1 MLVRMLR
8 IRPAE
13 AADAPAIAEVRA
25 QTWRVAYAGVI
36 PDEAL
41 AELTAPEAVRREA
54 QWRASHSMDGML
66 VAEEAGPEA
75 AAAEESGAEAAVAAS
90 EVIGF
95 AAFGP
100 ERSEDDPPGQP
111 VPERPDQDRADRAD
125 RADQDRAELYSV
137 YVLPRHWSSGAG
149 RALVECALASLAEA
163 GYADVSLWVLEGNE
177 RGRRFYEQAGFAGT
191 GESAALS
198 RAGGVSGVRYRRLV
212 G

>member
-1 MLVRMLR
+1 MLVRMIR

-13 AADAPAIAEVRA
+13 AADARAIAHVRA
-25 QTWRVAYAGVI
+25 QTWRAAYAGVI
-36 PDEAL
+36 PDQTL
-41 AELTAPEAVRREA
+41 AELTTPEEVCREA
-54 QWRASHSMDGML
+54 HWRAEHSMDGFL
-66 VAEEAGPEA
+66 VAEATGPA
-75 AAAEESGAEAAVAAS
+75 ANPADATPGPAPDAA

-100 ERSEDDPPGQP
+100 ERGEDDGRDLPDLPGPP
-111 VPERPDQDRADRAD
+111 
-125 RADQDRAELYSV
+125 DQDRAELYAV

-149 RALVECALASLAEA
+149 RALVDRALALAAEA
-163 GYADVSLWVLEGNE
+163 GYADISLWVLEGNE

-198 RAGGVSGVRYRRLV
+198 RLGVSGIRYRRLV